1 MSPWALFLRSNR
13 GAKPAAFEACPA
25 KPIDDERTAPHEAP
39 NQSRSVVFDHQNH
52 RTLIQG
58 EVSMGDPTC
67 LVLRRPAKRRVDA
80 AHEPV
85 FRNGPRKPLQIV
97 VDSWEDDFG
106 SERKRRRRRPRCER
120 PVVGPEWHAARAVPK
135 KVARL
140 TVQSQRDRAGS
151 VAGAETP
158 REFAVPDKP
167 PRIADRIFALNVGR
181 PAAVLEVVD

>member
-1 MSPWALFLRSNR
+1 MPSPGSPNTTSTPQSWSVSIRQSAAVMLFLAGAPRPARAAPLAGPHCPAPLRGFSCGPYFPRSNR

-25 KPIDDERTAPHEAP
+25 KPVDDERTAPHEAP

-85 FRNGPRKPLQIV
+85 FRNRPRQPLQIM
-97 VDSWEDDFG
+97 VD
-106 SERKRRRRRPRCER
+106 
-120 PVVGPEWHAARAVPK
+120 
-135 KVARL
+135 
-140 TVQSQRDRAGS
+140 
-151 VAGAETP
+151 
-158 REFAVPDKP
+158 
-167 PRIADRIFALNVGR
+167 
-181 PAAVLEVVD
+181 